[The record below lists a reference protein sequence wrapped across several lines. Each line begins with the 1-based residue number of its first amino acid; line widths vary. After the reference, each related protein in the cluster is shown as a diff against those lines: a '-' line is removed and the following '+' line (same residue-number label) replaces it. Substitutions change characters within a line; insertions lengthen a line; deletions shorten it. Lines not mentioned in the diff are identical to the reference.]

1 MLSAKANRLISR
13 LIRDRHLKNKKDRE
27 QESEKDREIEN
38 VLFIT
43 RFEIDPMKRNDK
55 NYNIKVSKVKSSTT
69 L

>member
-1 MLSAKANRLISR
+1 MRKTER
-13 LIRDRHLKNKKDRE
+13 K
-27 QESEKDREIEN
+27 REIEN

-55 NYNIKVSKVKSSTT
+55 NYNIKISKVKSSTT